1 MPGNP
6 ATYES
11 ILNPDLGQVRADL
24 IRANARAR
32 LRRGRLRGLLVNIG
46 TAVVLAGLLA
56 IPIYLVAG
64 LLPPMSFSTTEWKD
78 LGVLFAGTLRAAACA
93 VLVAVPL
100 GLAVAMFT
108 AHFCAPRLRAWIKP
122 ALEILDAVPTVV
134 LGLVATATIAP
145 WLKTHVATL
154 LALMAV
160 LPAVLLAA
168 GMAFGARVR
177 DEGWLPLWLLPLLVA
192 VVAVVVATG
201 ARHDAAAIT
210 PSSPWNAALVGIA
223 LGFASLPLVFSVAED
238 ALFLVPRAH
247 TQAAFALGA
256 TRWQALTSVLLPAAG
271 SGLVAAAFLGLSRC
285 LGETMIVLMASG
297 NTPVSGF
304 DPLAGLRSISAGL
317 ALAMPEAAPASD
329 AYRGLLLA
337 ALILLL
343 LTLSLNALAEIVRE
357 RLRRRLHAGTRAS

>member
-6 ATYES
+6 ATYAQ
-11 ILNPDLGQVRADL
+11 ILSPDVVRAV
-24 IRANARAR
+24 ARAR
-32 LRRGRLRGLLVNIG
+32 LRRGRVRTLLVNVG

-56 IPIYLVAG
+56 IPLYLIAG
-64 LLPPMSFSTTEWKD
+64 LLSWHALPEIDWSG
-78 LGVLFAGTLRAAACA
+78 LRVLFAGTLRAAACA
-93 VLVAVPL
+93 VLIAVPL
-100 GLAVAMFT
+100 GLAIAMFT

-122 ALEILDAVPTVV
+122 ALEILEAVPTVV
-134 LGLVATATIAP
+134 LGLIAAATIAP

-154 LALMAV
+154 LALMIV

-168 GMAFGARVR
+168 GMAFGPRVR
-177 DEGWLPLWLLPLLVA
+177 SAGWLPLWLLPLLIA
-192 VVAVVVATG
+192 VVAIVVAIG
-201 ARHDAAAIT
+201 ARHDATAIV

-271 SGLVAAAFLGLSRC
+271 SGLIAAAVLGFSRC

-297 NTPVSGF
+297 NTPVGGF
-304 DPLAGLRSISAGL
+304 DPLTGLRSISAEL
-317 ALAMPEAAPASD
+317 ALGMPEAAPASS
-329 AYRGLLLA
+329 AYRSLLLA

-343 LTLSLNALAEIVRE
+343 LTLILSSLAEVVRD
-357 RLRRRLHAGTRAS
+357 RLRHRLHAGANAQ